1 MVIFFKAVLII
12 FYLLIS
18 PIFPLEISSQVF
30 FDLNMS
36 SQKGVYSAFHL
47 RRAHLNFIE
56 KISDELSFRLTTD
69 AGTSTI
75 DGRINVFIKMAN
87 VTWKTP
93 IGDFIIGPQLTNY
106 FGPGKKT
113 WGYRFIEKLPGH
125 LHGFDQTSDLGI
137 SWKKYFHKL
146 LVHVAAYNGT
156 GFKKP
161 DNDQHKRISLLLSHG
176 EQNLLVNSGKN
187 WGGIFTLEPYTAN
200 SNQVFINSRFGGFV
214 GYANELF
221 RLGGEFHIEHDQ
233 GLDHQ
238 ERILALYTNFAKT
251 NKLSF
256 LARIDIYQSSV
267 GHPEMLKNILL
278 MGLSYNPSSNFQIAP
293 NVRYIIYNT
302 NMLEPYW
309 VGRLSFNYEF

>member
-1 MVIFFKAVLII
+1 MIKIFKAVLII
-12 FYLLIS
+12 FSLLIS

-47 RRAHLNFIE
+47 RRAYLNFTE

-87 VTWKTP
+87 ITWNTP
-93 IGDFIIGPQLTNY
+93 IGSFIIGPQSTNY
-106 FGPGKKT
+106 FGPNKKT
-113 WGYRFIEKLPGH
+113 WGYRFIEKFPGH
-125 LHGFDQTSDLGI
+125 LYDFSQSADLGV
-137 SWKKYFHKL
+137 SWKKYFNQFFIHL
-146 LVHVAAYNGT
+146 AAYNGT

-161 DNDQHKRISLLLSHG
+161 DNDRHKRISLLVSQG
-176 EQNLLVNSGKN
+176 EQNLLVNSGRN
-187 WGGIFTLEPYTAN
+187 WGGIFSFEPYSAN
-200 SNQVFINSRFGGFV
+200 SNKVSMV
-214 GYANELF
+214 Y
-221 RLGGEFHIEHDQ
+221 RLGGFAGYSKKSLRLGYEFHLEHDE
-233 GLDHQ
+233 GLNHQ
-238 ERILALYTNFAKT
+238 ERILAFYGNISKT
-251 NKLSF
+251 EKFSL
-256 LARIDIYQSSV
+256 LGRVDIYQSSV
-267 GHPEMLKNILL
+267 GHPEMRKNILL
-278 MGLSYNPSSNFQIAP
+278 MGLSYNPSSNFQISP